1 MWNAMDTIK
10 TEHRSTRVRS
20 KTQNKAQT
28 KHRSTPAQ
36 MNASGYAN
44 ATQGHTGSNKR
55 KKTRD
60 AIKRNNKGH
69 DDLETN

>member
-1 MWNAMDTIK
+1 MRNAMDMMK

-20 KTQNKAQT
+20 KTQNKAQM
-28 KHRSTPAQ
+28 KRRSTRAQ
-36 MNASGYAN
+36 MNASGNAN
-44 ATQGHTGSNKR
+44 TTQEHMGSNKC

-60 AIKRNNKGH
+60 AIKRNNKGR

>member
-10 TEHRSTRVRS
+10 TEHRSTRVQS
-20 KTQNKAQT
+20 KTQNKAQM
-28 KHRSTPAQ
+28 KRRSTQAQ
-36 MNASGYAN
+36 MNASGNAN
-44 ATQGHTGSNKR
+44 TMQEHTGSNKH

-60 AIKRNNKGH
+60 TIKRNNKGH